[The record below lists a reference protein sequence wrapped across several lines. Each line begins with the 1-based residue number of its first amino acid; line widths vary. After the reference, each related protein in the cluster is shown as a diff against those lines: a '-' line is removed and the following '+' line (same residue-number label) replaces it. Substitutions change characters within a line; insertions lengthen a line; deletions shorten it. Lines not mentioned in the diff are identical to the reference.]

1 MGATER
7 GVSPAG
13 TQEMR
18 KTVMRLVREL
28 GYVRREQPFQL
39 SSGEWSRDYLD
50 GKRALSSGENLRLAA
65 ECIVAIA
72 SDAGVGFDAVGGLT
86 MGADHISHAVAVV
99 SGAAWF
105 SVRKEAKEH
114 GKQQLIEGA
123 HLGPGTRV
131 LLVDDVVTTGS
142 SMVKALDAVEEAGAT
157 VTLAVS
163 LVDRGEQSRRRL
175 RERGVRYEPIATYED
190 FGIEPVGA

>member
-1 MGATER
+1 MKATER
-7 GVSPAG
+7 SVSLAG

-18 KTVMRLVREL
+18 KALMRLIDEL
-28 GYVRREQPFQL
+28 GYERREQPFQL
-39 SSGEWSRDYLD
+39 SSGEWSRDYFD
-50 GKRALSSGENLRLAA
+50 GKRALSSGESLRLAA
-65 ECIVAIA
+65 ECVVALA
-72 SDAGVGFDAVGGLT
+72 KDEGVGFDAAGGLT
-86 MGADHISHAVAVV
+86 MGADPIAHAVAVV

-105 SVRKEAKEH
+105 SVRKEAKQH

-123 HLGPGTRV
+123 HLEAGTRV

-142 SMVKALDAVEEAGAT
+142 SILKALDAVEEAGAT

-163 LVDRGEQSRRRL
+163 LVDRGDQSRRRL
-175 RERGVRYEPIATYED
+175 RERGVRYEPITTYED